1 MEVVCVR
8 IGNFNADPERVID
21 HPHQLSNGDCVR
33 VFEAAITHPG
43 VKYEI
48 VFGVSD
54 SSWPLCERSLHTFLT
69 FSAKLKCLLACTVLR
84 TFLHTSDHTF
94 LHTSDGS

>member
-8 IGNFNADPERVID
+8 IGNFNGDPERVID

-33 VFEAAITHPG
+33 VFEAAISHPG

-54 SSWPLCERSLHTFLT
+54 SSWPLCKQSQKVH
-69 FSAKLKCLLACTVLR
+69 AHILR
-84 TFLHTSDHTF
+84 TAIHLS
-94 LHTSDGS
+94 LL

>member
-33 VFEAAITHPG
+33 VFESAITHPG

-54 SSWPLCERSLHTFLT
+54 SSWPLCERSLHTFLS
-69 FSAKLKCLLACTVLR
+69 FLR

-94 LHTSDGS
+94 LHPSCTL

>member
-1 MEVVCVR
+1 MR
-8 IGNFNADPERVID
+8 IGNFNGDPERVID

-54 SSWPLCERSLHTFLT
+54 SSWPLCKQSRTFTLI
-69 FSAKLKCLLACTVLR
+69 LADMRLR
-84 TFLHTSDHTF
+84 TIALI
-94 LHTSDGS
+94 

>member
-1 MEVVCVR
+1 MSKVFGEALGYSYAHQYEMEVVAIR
-8 IGNFNADPERVID
+8 IGNFNPDRPVVD

-43 VKYEI
+43 VKFEI

-54 SSWPLCERSLHTFLT
+54 STWY
-69 FSAKLKCLLACTVLR
+69 A
-84 TFLHTSDHTF
+84 
-94 LHTSDGS
+94 

>member
-1 MEVVCVR
+1 MR
-8 IGNFNADPERVID
+8 IGNFNGDPDRVLD

-33 VFEAAITHPG
+33 VFKAAITHPG

-54 SSWPLCERSLHTFLT
+54 SSWPLCKQSSSHMLI
-69 FSAKLKCLLACTVLR
+69 LAGTRILPNI
-84 TFLHTSDHTF
+84 LI
-94 LHTSDGS
+94 

>member
-54 SSWPLCERSLHTFLT
+54 SSWPLCERSLHTFLS
-69 FSAKLKCLLACTVLR
+69 FLR
-84 TFLHTSDHTF
+84 AFLHTSDHTF
-94 LHTSDGS
+94 LRTSDGS